1 MEVCA
6 GEKPAA
12 SPRGADK
19 KRHLP
24 LLPKA
29 EVAVEGDEE
38 RPPWHWSAIGAVGV
52 LVFWF
57 PLIFAVNAV
66 AAGPGREWAALNVC
80 AFVLASFA
88 SGLLVGRFGG
98 QAGRRE
104 AAVGGA
110 AAGAVA
116 WLAAVTQVPQ
126 ATQGASAGF
135 VVWLVVLAVVLAL
148 GGAAA
153 GAGGALGVARRK
165 A

>member
-1 MEVCA
+1 MA
-6 GEKPAA
+6 QQPIGP
-12 SPRGADK
+12 DK
-19 KRHLP
+19 KRRLP
-24 LLPKA
+24 LLPKV
-29 EVAVEGDEE
+29 EVAQEGDED
-38 RPPWHWSAIGAVGV
+38 RPPWHWSAVGAIGVF
-52 LVFWF
+52 VFWF

-66 AAGPGREWAALNVC
+66 AAGPSRVWAGLNVG

-104 AAVGGA
+104 ATVGGA

-116 WLAAVTQVPQ
+116 WLAAVTQ
-126 ATQGASAGF
+126 GAGAGF
-135 VVWLVVLAVVLAL
+135 VVWLVILAVIVAL

>member
-1 MEVCA
+1 VTGRDGGLG

-66 AAGPGREWAALNVC
+66 AAGPGRGWAALNVC

-116 WLAAVTQVPQ
+116 WLAAVTQ
-126 ATQGASAGF
+126 AARAGF
-135 VVWLVVLAVVLAL
+135 LVWLVVLAVVLAL
-148 GGAAA
+148 GGVAA

-165 A
+165 P